1 MWRTCLAEF
10 NATGRAGNLPM
21 QYTALPRDKG
31 PGVLVLA
38 EARWT
43 IGVGAITR
51 VLRVSVCARARVH
64 EKRKDSG
71 ENGGETG
78 RDVWD

>member
-1 MWRTCLAEF
+1 
-10 NATGRAGNLPM
+10 M

-43 IGVGAITR
+43 IGMGAITR
-51 VLRVSVCARARVH
+51 VLCVRK
-64 EKRKDSG
+64 EK
-71 ENGGETG
+71 ENTEREMGDRERERERSTG
-78 RDVWD
+78 IKSSRGQSNEESQLIT

>member
-1 MWRTCLAEF
+1 
-10 NATGRAGNLPM
+10 M

-43 IGVGAITR
+43 IGMGAITR
-51 VLRVSVCARARVH
+51 VLCVRKEKENTEREMGDRERGRERDLQGLKVSEGNRTKSR
-64 EKRKDSG
+64 
-71 ENGGETG
+71 N
-78 RDVWD
+78 